1 MEKFVEDKFAG
12 DSVTK
17 IKNTIAQTEIKNAL
31 SSTFGKVTK
40 FNLKIYA
47 YVYDELVYF
56 PYSDISYET
65 FQTNKFFINV
75 HLLITVKVHLHH
87 SHITGKILG
96 YAHDFCNTIVIKNTT
111 PEIPLI
117 AHYLFG
123 FDLYYFIKGYTASAW
138 CSTYLN
144 IGDTTLRQINF
155 GNISGEIK
163 LIDTLKFY
171 QKSLA
176 DLASTL
182 SNEEKIAVKK
192 LTERFL
198 NEHYYLNK

>member
-1 MEKFVEDKFAG
+1 M
-12 DSVTK
+12 
-17 IKNTIAQTEIKNAL
+17 
-31 SSTFGKVTK
+31 
-40 FNLKIYA
+40 
-47 YVYDELVYF
+47 
-56 PYSDISYET
+56 
-65 FQTNKFFINV
+65 FFINV

-123 FDLYYFIKGYTASAW
+123 FD
-138 CSTYLN
+138 
-144 IGDTTLRQINF
+144 F